1 MLKRNYHEG
10 LEKSTWSES
19 FTCYVYSDNV
29 FTDVYTGQIYHTCT
43 FLKDMVLE
51 IENKAV
57 KSELA
62 TFSLLAG
69 CVNLTQT

>member
-1 MLKRNYHEG
+1 MKGLKE
-10 LEKSTWSES
+10 STWSES
-19 FTCYVYSDNV
+19 FTCYIYSDNV

-43 FLKDMVLE
+43 FLKCIVLK
-51 IENKAV
+51 IETKAV